1 MSGAAAK
8 RPLVDRLQAA
18 LEGLYRLEGPVRA
31 GDFSIGPELVDRFVG
46 PGASGSKREAL
57 VVASDGRS
65 ADIGLYVQPSLLLGA
80 EHFVARAERAVRHWI
95 DEGLDAFCV
104 ALEGVSHFL
113 YFTFCGHRQERPVSQ
128 LELELQAEVDK
139 YAAGM
144 LAGNGVGAIRERS
157 RALRERL
164 FHRARFLDAADSV
177 EGERYRIAH
186 RAAARYAAALEARY
200 VDEGR
205 LDDLWAEL
213 RRFYRMGGRQ
223 KLEHVRMQ

>member
-1 MSGAAAK
+1 VSGAAAK

-31 GDFSIGPELVDRFVG
+31 GDFAIGPELVDRFVG
-46 PGASGSKREAL
+46 AGASGSKREAL

-113 YFTFCGHRQERPVSQ
+113 YFTFCGHRLERPVSQ

-139 YAAGM
+139 F
-144 LAGNGVGAIRERS
+144 LT
-157 RALRERL
+157 LRLVFGLPDLVERL
-164 FHRARFLDAADSV
+164 YGQVRFDAGLDEEETA
-177 EGERYRIAH
+177 RYRTANRH
-186 RAAARYAAALEARY
+186 AARYARWLDRQIGRGRADAAILDARA
-200 VDEGR
+200 
-205 LDDLWAEL
+205 L
-213 RRFYRMGGRQ
+213 YRAPLPV
-223 KLEHVRMQ
+223 KLERIARAA